1 LLFGSYQNFVF
12 SQVFSQIPF
21 MCLNGPLRIN

>member
-12 SQVFSQIPF
+12 FPSFSQIPF
-21 MCLNGPLRIN
+21 MCINGPLRIN